1 MSGTTMSTPS
11 SSLSGNMRP
20 ASITMMSSPQRTAMQ
35 FMPNSPSP
43 PRGTTWSLP
52 AGIWKVSERVSEQ
65 KMLTRRQSG
74 CGLGHRVPDDG
85 RRPLGTEFAF
95 PARDHDGRKA
105 VADHVDGG
113 APHIHELVDAHQQ
126 EDRL

>member
-1 MSGTTMSTPS
+1 MSTPS

-20 ASITMMSSPQRTAMQ
+20 ASMTMMSSPQRTAMQ

-52 AGIWKVSERVSEQ
+52 AGIRRDVRTEDANTPPERLQELPQ
-65 KMLTRRQSG
+65 
-74 CGLGHRVPDDG
+74 RVGDHG
-85 RRPLGTEFAF
+85 RRRFRAELAL
-95 PARDHDGRKA
+95 PARDHDGGKT

-113 APHIHELVDAHQQ
+113 AS
-126 EDRL
+126 